1 MIVGIGIDVVE
12 IARIKDVY
20 ERHRERFL
28 GRILTPAEC
37 AYVLQY
43 KDPCERLAGRWAAKE
58 AALKALGTGLAAG
71 IRWRDVEILPG
82 AGGKPE
88 LTLHGRAAEQA
99 RSLRATVCHVT
110 ITHSDLLA
118 VAQVILEST

>member
-12 IARIKDVY
+12 IARIHAVY

-28 GRILTPAEC
+28 KRILTLAERE
-37 AYVLQY
+37 YVLQY
-43 KDPCERLAGRWAAKE
+43 SDPTQRLAGRWAAKE

-71 IRWRDVEILPG
+71 IRWRDVEILNA

-88 LTLHGRAAEQA
+88 LTLHGQAAERA
-99 RSLRATVCHVT
+99 RALCVAAKHVT
-110 ITHSDLLA
+110 ITHSDSLA
-118 VAQVILEST
+118 VAQVILESV

>member
-12 IARIKDVY
+12 LARIQAVY
-20 ERHRERFL
+20 ERHHERFL
-28 GRILTPAEC
+28 KRLLTPAERE
-37 AYVLQY
+37 YVLQY
-43 KDPCERLAGRWAAKE
+43 ADPTQRLAGRWAAKE

-71 IRWRDVEILPG
+71 IRWRDVEILNA

-88 LTLHGRAAEQA
+88 LTLHGQAAERA
-99 RSLRATVCHVT
+99 RALCATAWHVT

-118 VAQVILEST
+118 VAQVILESA